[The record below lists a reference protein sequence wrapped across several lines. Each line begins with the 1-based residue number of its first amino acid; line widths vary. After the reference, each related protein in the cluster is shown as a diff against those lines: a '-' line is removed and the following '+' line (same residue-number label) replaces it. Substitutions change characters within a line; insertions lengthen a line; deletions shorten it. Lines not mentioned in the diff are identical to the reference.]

1 MIADLYPDM
10 LDLGIDL
17 IGTFGR
23 PIIVHHASGLGSD
36 LVEGTRTGT
45 RTKTTEQGVVCNNQG
60 KLMSDVRMVGNASI
74 MTSDVK
80 VLFPGT
86 VTIDDDDKLEFDGY
100 VWAVLKGHPIN
111 PGGVNVLTSVT
122 VRR

>member
-1 MIADLYPDM
+1 MSFYIDM
-10 LDLGIDL
+10 LNLGTDL
-17 IGTFGR
+17 IRTFGR
-23 PIIVHHASGLGSD
+23 PIKIHHASALGKN
-36 LVEGTRTGT
+36 LVEGSRTGS
-45 RTKTTEQGVVCNNQG
+45 RTVTTEKGVVCNNQG

-86 VTIDDDDKLEFDGY
+86 VTIDDDDKIEFDGY
-100 VWAVLKGHPIN
+100 VWAVLKVHPIA
-111 PGGVNVLTSVT
+111 PGEVNVLTTIT